1 MTTLILT
8 ASKHTWIPSL
18 LCAFALAG
26 GASAQPAAVTLTPEE
41 AAWLEGHREWR
52 ASYFPAPPFCW
63 IDDEGVPQGIC
74 KDIAILIEKKLG
86 VKIRPEPSDSPEE
99 SLSLLETGAS
109 DVALLAAPSGGGG
122 FGQSDEILRLPTI
135 VITRADSSGI
145 DSFED
150 LNDRKVAV
158 ARHWP
163 LREKL
168 AREHPEIILAPLDNT
183 EAALASVALG
193 KADAFVGDLP
203 SAAFVMKAAG
213 MTNLR
218 VVTDAPYAF
227 PLRIA
232 VRPDWPE
239 ALSILNKAIASITE
253 QDRTATRRKWM
264 AARDSGI
271 SLRDVIR
278 VALPTLVILV
288 LIVLSAANARLKQ
301 AVAQSGEELREAL
314 ARLANQNAFLD
325 AEVARRTK
333 EIEMIKDATVLAL
346 AGLAETRDTDT
357 GRHLRRTQLYVRTI
371 AESAARRPR
380 FHKELTPEV
389 IAILFKTAPLHDIG
403 KVGIPDTILLKPGR
417 LTPEEF
423 AVMKNHVAL
432 GGKAIAAAEAQAGTG
447 SSFLRYAR
455 EIVMTHHEKWDGT
468 GYPKGLRGENIPLS
482 GRIMAIADVYD
493 AVRTKRVY
501 KDAVSHEEAV
511 EIIRD
516 GRGTHFDP
524 ELTDVFLEVSGQF
537 ARIASDLAD

>member
-1 MTTLILT
+1 M
-8 ASKHTWIPSL
+8 
-18 LCAFALAG
+18 
-26 GASAQPAAVTLTPEE
+26 AQPAAVPLTPEE
-41 AAWLEGHREWR
+41 AAWLDGHREWR
-52 ASYFPAPPFCW
+52 AAYFPAAPFCW
-63 IDDEGVPQGIC
+63 IDDEGTPQGIC
-74 KDIAILIEKKLG
+74 EDITILIERRLG
-86 VKIRPEPSDSPEE
+86 VKIRPEASSSPEE
-99 SLSLLETGAS
+99 SLSRLETGAS
-109 DVALLAAPSGGGG
+109 DIALLAAPSGGGS
-122 FGQSDEILRLPTI
+122 FGRSDEILRLPTV
-135 VITRADSSGI
+135 VITRVDSSGI

-150 LNDRKVAV
+150 LKGRKVAV

-168 AREHPEIILAPLDNT
+168 AREHPEIILTPLDNA
-183 EAALASVALG
+183 EAALAGVALG
-193 KADAFVGDLP
+193 KADAYVGDLA
-203 SAAFVMKAAG
+203 SAAFVMKKAG

-232 VRPDWPE
+232 LRPDWPE

-253 QDRTATRRKWM
+253 EDRTATRRKWM

-278 VALPTLVILV
+278 VALPTLVVLV
-288 LIVLSAANARLKQ
+288 LIVLAAANARLKK

-325 AEVARRTK
+325 AEVARRIK
-333 EIEMIKDATVLAL
+333 EIETIKDATVLAL

-357 GRHLRRTQLYVRTI
+357 GRHLRRTQLYVRTL
-371 AESAARRPR
+371 AEAAARRPR
-380 FHKELTPEV
+380 FRKELTPEV
-389 IAILFKTAPLHDIG
+389 IAILFKTSPLHDIG
-403 KVGIPDTILLKPGR
+403 KVGIPDRILLKPGK

-423 AVMKNHVAL
+423 EVMKSHAEL

-455 EIVMTHHEKWDGT
+455 EIVTTHHEKWDGT
-468 GYPKGLRGENIPLS
+468 GYPKGLRGEDIPLS

-501 KDAVSHEEAV
+501 KDAVTHEKAV
-511 EIIRD
+511 EIIRN

-524 ELTDVFLEVSGQF
+524 DLADVFLEVSSEF
-537 ARIASDLAD
+537 ARIASDLAG